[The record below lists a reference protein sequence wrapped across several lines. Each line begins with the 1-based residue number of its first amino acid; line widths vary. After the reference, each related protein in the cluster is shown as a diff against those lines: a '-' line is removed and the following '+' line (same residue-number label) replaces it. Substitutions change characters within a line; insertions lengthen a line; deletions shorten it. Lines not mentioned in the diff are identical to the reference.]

1 MTGERTLRQESP
13 GGRCG
18 WGQVEGAGRG
28 GAAGE
33 EMTGSGDSGCQGG
46 LQRGGS
52 LWLLR
57 GAGDRLPCREG
68 RSRTRSEAAMKTPR
82 LVAATGVVSGWILDL
97 F

>member
-1 MTGERTLRQESP
+1 M
-13 GGRCG
+13 
-18 WGQVEGAGRG
+18 EGAGCG
-28 GAAGE
+28 GGGAGAAGE

-52 LWLLR
+52 IWLLR
-57 GAGDRLPCREG
+57 GPEDRLTCREG

-82 LVAATGVVSGWILDL
+82 LVAAMGVVSGWILDL